1 MAIDEAIFRL
11 YDEIQLNT
19 IRFYA
24 WKPSAVSIGK
34 HQRILEEVDLDAL
47 HKLGFDC
54 VRRVSGG
61 GTVFHDAIG
70 ELTYSIVTN
79 TRNLLENTIEGNYY
93 ELSKLIFHP
102 LEKLGLILDYRKRH
116 CPSVFVKGKKISGN
130 AQARNGNIV
139 LQHGTILVN
148 FRPKIMYSVLKAR
161 PGRTRVS
168 MVESV
173 YQHITTLEEILNK
186 DVRPQGVAEYI
197 ISFLTDTKLSQFTL
211 GELTSEE
218 NQITLELASDKYES
232 EEWLYSK

>member
-34 HQRILEEVDLDAL
+34 HQRILDEVDLDTL
-47 HKLGFDC
+47 QELDFDC
-54 VRRVSGG
+54 IRRISGG
-61 GTVFHDAIG
+61 GTVFHDALG
-70 ELTYSIVTN
+70 ELTYSIVTD
-79 TRNLLENTIEGNYY
+79 TRNLQENTIEGNYY
-93 ELSKLIFHP
+93 ELSKLIFNP
-102 LEKLGLILDYRKRH
+102 LEKIGLVLDYGKIH

-130 AQARNGNIV
+130 AQARNGHTI
-139 LQHGTILVN
+139 LQHGTILVK
-148 FRPKIMYSVLKAR
+148 FRPEIMYSVLKAR
-161 PGRTRVS
+161 PGRTRES

-173 YQHITTLEEILNK
+173 YQHITTLEEMLNK
-186 DVRPQGVAEYI
+186 DVSPQGVAEYI
-197 ISFLTDTKLSQFTL
+197 IRFLTETKLSQFTF

-218 NQITLELASDKYES
+218 KLVTLKLASDKYES